1 MFDLESF
8 SLEDMYRCSASLRTV
23 GEGAATADD
32 AAQRIVSHLFECFRA
47 PENGAPACLLVRLFR
62 TVPTSSLS
70 PRETAEVIAAVGPD
84 EVPNMV
90 LSLRASRGVQP
101 SWNDPLRSR
110 AHQLIPL
117 ASPRVLARM
126 PMINGLITQLGLPPE
141 IFSGSPFDVDDPRAL
156 FDVFHVEDARGSPL
170 VPDQA
175 EFVQPFGVRSAL
187 GFGGV
192 FQPSQVFV
200 VVLFSSVT
208 VPRATAQLFRLVAP
222 SVALA
227 LLASGRDICSLETRI
242 EAYQR
247 VLRHHEQIAL
257 SHQWRLVDLTQRLTR
272 SLAER
277 QKFEA
282 LVENSSDF
290 IGIADADGRAVYL
303 NPAGRGMAE
312 LDPSIDLSKTHIG
325 DFYGGVAREHM
336 ERVVIPTTL
345 REERWEGETS
355 LRGWRTNA
363 SIPVSDHHFTIRDP
377 ETHSLLGIGTV
388 SRDISDKRRAD
399 EERERLLANER
410 EARAE
415 AQAANRTKDDFL
427 AFLGHELRNPLAPI
441 LTALELMRLRGH
453 RSREQ
458 EVIGRQA
465 THMARLVDDLLDV
478 SRIARGKVQLH
489 AALTEISWV
498 VHRAVEMASPLLEQR
513 KQRLSIEVPER
524 GLSVY
529 ADAGR
534 LAQVISNLLANASK
548 YSGVGT
554 EVQIAAERRDDL
566 LLLRVRDQG
575 IGIAADRLASI
586 FDSFVQHRD
595 AGQEA
600 ISGLGLGLSIVR
612 SLVHLHGGSVRA
624 RSDGPGKGSEFVVE
638 LPLAASDAPARA
650 FRPDELLATPQLAPE
665 HRRRVLVVDDNQD
678 AAEML
683 SAALSELGHEVKVAN
698 DGPSALKLAQQFQ
711 PQIAL
716 LDIGL
721 PVMDGYELARR
732 LLESRDRSVGLQLIA
747 VTGYGQDSDRRRA
760 LDAGFTE
767 HLVKPINLQSLADAF
782 ADDAHAIQ
790 RAT

>member
-8 SLEDMYRCSASLRTV
+8 SLEDMYRCSASLRAA
-23 GEGAATADD
+23 GEGATTADD
-32 AAQRIVSHLFECFRA
+32 AAQRIVSCLFECFRA
-47 PENGAPACLLVRLFR
+47 PESGAPVCPLVRLFR

-70 PRETAEVIAAVGPD
+70 PEETAEVIDAVGPD
-84 EVPNMV
+84 ELPNMV

-101 SWNDPLRSR
+101 FWNEPARSR
-110 AHQLIPL
+110 AHRLIPL
-117 ASPRVLARM
+117 ASPRVLERM
-126 PMINGLITQLGLPPE
+126 PMISGLIAQLGLPPGV
-141 IFSGSPFDVDDPRAL
+141 FSGSPFGPDDPCAL

-227 LLASGRDICSLETRI
+227 LLASGRDIYSLETRI

-247 VLRHHEQIAL
+247 VLRHHEQVAL
-257 SHQWRLVDLTQRLTR
+257 SHQWCLVDLTQRLTR

-312 LDPSIDLSKTHIG
+312 LPPSIDLSKACIG
-325 DFYGGVAREHM
+325 DFYVGPAREHM
-336 ERVVIPTTL
+336 ESVVIPTTL
-345 REERWEGETS
+345 REERWEGETA
-355 LRGWRTNA
+355 LRSWRTNA
-363 SIPVSDHHFTIRDP
+363 AIPVSDHHFTIRDP
-377 ETHSLLGIGTV
+377 ETRCLLGIGTV

-415 AQAANRTKDDFL
+415 AQTANRTKDDFL

-458 EVIGRQA
+458 EIIGRQA
-465 THMARLVDDLLDV
+465 THMARLVDDLLDI
-478 SRIARGKVQLH
+478 SRIARGTVQLH
-489 AALTEISWV
+489 ATLMEISWV

-513 KQRLSIEVPER
+513 EQRLAIDVPES
-524 GLSVY
+524 GLMVH
-529 ADAGR
+529 ADEDR
-534 LAQVISNLLANASK
+534 LAQVISNLLTNASK
-548 YSGVGT
+548 YSEVGT
-554 EVQIAAERRDDL
+554 EVRLTAEPRANL
-566 LLLRVRDQG
+566 LLLRVLDQG
-575 IGIAADRLASI
+575 VGIAADRLASI
-586 FDSFVQHRD
+586 FDSFVQHRE
-595 AGQEA
+595 AGQA
-600 ISGLGLGLSIVR
+600 TTSGLGLGLSIVR
-612 SLVHLHGGSVRA
+612 SLVHLHGGSVAA
-624 RSDGPGKGSEFVVE
+624 RSDGPGKGSEFLVE
-638 LPLAASDAPARA
+638 LPLATSDAPARSSQ
-650 FRPDELLATPQLAPE
+650 PDEPLATPLLSPDQ
-665 HRRRVLVVDDNQD
+665 RRRVLVVDDNQD

-683 SAALSELGHEVKVAN
+683 HLALSELGHEVKVAN
-698 DGPSALKLAQQFQ
+698 DGPSALEIARQFQ

-732 LLESRDRSVGLQLIA
+732 LLESRDRSASLQLIA

-760 LDAGFTE
+760 LDAGFTA
-767 HLVKPINLQSLADAF
+767 HLVKPINLESLAEAF
-782 ADDAHAIQ
+782 ADGSLSG
-790 RAT
+790 RRTT